1 MPKLHLSRC
10 NLKSIA
16 FITERL
22 TSCTDAEACAGRDC
36 VLWAQTSPCAEGKQA
51 AEATAQCGGDDGDC
65 SMCVCADH
73 PEDSGHGRDA
83 LWARKPGNALIQ
95 VLTYGAKNISST
107 AFHVVLVA
115 DAYSS
120 RRRALLA
127 WPWESVQARPEA

>member
-1 MPKLHLSRC
+1 MQRLVPAVIVCCGHRFHHVLKGSKL
-10 NLKSIA
+10 LKPQHSVGVTTGIA
-16 FITERL
+16 L
-22 TSCTDAEACAGRDC
+22 
-36 VLWAQTSPCAEGKQA
+36 
-51 AEATAQCGGDDGDC
+51 
-65 SMCVCADH
+65 CVCVQIILRIAGTGVT
-73 PEDSGHGRDA
+73 PFGPANQER
-83 LWARKPGNALIQ
+83 LIQ